1 MFARSLKER
10 WMGGVSFWGNYQ
22 HTLDAKNRLFIPAK
36 FREGLGD
43 SFVLYSPKND
53 NCLYAYNVAEWES
66 ICAEVIESGNLDMQ
80 RYIFDDAISVE
91 PDKQGRITIKADF
104 CKRVGL
110 KKEIVVAGVGKR
122 VEIWDAQK
130 REAAM
135 QRAVAR
141 ADTYPE
147 IHF

>member
-1 MFARSLKER
+1 MAFY
-10 WMGGVSFWGNYQ
+10 GNHK

-43 SFVLYSPKND
+43 SFILYSPKD
-53 NCLYAYNVAEWES
+53 QDCLYIYNEKNWEEIS
-66 ICAEVIESGNLDMQ
+66 EEVIAIGDVDMQ
-80 RYIFDDAISVE
+80 RYIFDDALSVE

-110 KKEIVVAGVGKR
+110 KKEVIVAGVGKR
-122 VEIWDAQK
+122 VEIWDAEK

-135 QRAVAR
+135 ERAAAR
-141 ADTYPE
+141 RDTFPK

>member
-1 MFARSLKER
+1 MAFY
-10 WMGGVSFWGNYQ
+10 GNHK

-43 SFVLYSPKND
+43 SFILYSPKD
-53 NCLYAYNVAEWES
+53 QDCLYIYNEKDWEEIS
-66 ICAEVIESGNLDMQ
+66 EEVIAIGDVDMQ
-80 RYIFDDAISVE
+80 RYIFDDALSVE
-91 PDKQGRITIKADF
+91 PDKQGRITVKAEF

-110 KKEIVVAGVGKR
+110 KKEVIVAGVGKR
-122 VEIWDAQK
+122 VEIWDAEK

-135 QRAVAR
+135 ERAAAR
-141 ADTYPE
+141 RDTFPK